1 MYFLKP
7 YLYKTSAMKTLKRIL
22 LGIGAFIALILII
35 ALFVKKDFA
44 AERTVVINK
53 PNQEVFDYVK
63 LFKNQS
69 NWSTYVQADPD
80 IKLSYQGTDGTVGS
94 VMSWESKMMGNGEQ
108 EIKKIE
114 EGQRLDIELRFKGM
128 MASTSPSYLTTKV
141 LSDSTTQVVWGMS
154 GKMAYPMNL
163 MRLFMS
169 MDEMIGNE
177 YQKSLDNL
185 KVALE
190 KQ

>member
-1 MYFLKP
+1 MLKT
-7 YLYKTSAMKTLKRIL
+7 LFVQKKSAMKTLKRIL
-22 LGIGAFIALILII
+22 LVIGIFLALILIV
-35 ALFVKKDFA
+35 ALFVKRDFA
-44 AERTVVINK
+44 AERTIVINK

-63 LFKNQS
+63 LFKNQR
-69 NWSTYVQADPD
+69 NWSTWVRNDPD

-114 EGQRLDIELRFKGM
+114 DGQHIDIDLRFKGM
-128 MASTSPSYLTTKV
+128 MGSTSPSYLTTKV

-163 MRLFMS
+163 MGLFMS
-169 MDEMIGNE
+169 MDDMIGNE

-185 KVALE
+185 KVTLE
-190 KQ
+190 Q